1 MTIKELENSIIMYAE
16 AYYKGDSLISDE
28 EFDLLVEEL
37 RSADPENVLLTT
49 TGWGYKPAEGSLNKS
64 NHLYGKVAGLK
75 KFSPEDFL
83 KHFNSVDNISISPKL
98 DGCSVVVYYKNGFL
112 EKALTRGDGEEGLDI
127 TDKILALGIS
137 KTTCLQGSFRRR
149 GEFVLPLSVWKD
161 KYNKEKSARN
171 IASGFLN
178 RKSWSDQEITNFE
191 LIFYTTT
198 GSNGKDFP
206 DDDSDYYCDK
216 DGLKSVIRGR
226 IPVNSLKINK
236 EYLNKILNSYSE
248 FLGGILCDGI
258 VARINDEK
266 CAIKWNQE
274 GVKSTVRDIEW
285 RQSRFN
291 KFTPVI
297 KIDPI
302 EIAGAT
308 ISNVSGSNYSLL
320 KSKGIGIGSSVLVV
334 RSGQIIPYI
343 SEVITKS
350 DDFNLPDSCPD
361 CGSKLV
367 VDGTDLCCKNINCG
381 YVKRRRI
388 HNFIN
393 SVCNIDG
400 LGDTIIDKYLD
411 SVSEGNSDLISFV
424 HLYRQNG
431 LQTFDRFK
439 EVPGIGDSAVKLLQK
454 AYDILNGQIP
464 ESKFLLGL
472 GIKGFGETS
481 INKAL
486 VNNSIDDII
495 NKIESGEE
503 IDGVNIQAR
512 YSLFEN
518 LDLIRKMMNEV
529 NVVRE
534 TNFQDEN
541 YSKIKICL
549 TGKLS
554 MTRSKFVKSF
564 NGKVEEVRITNAD
577 YLVTNDQDPNSSK
590 GKAAKKLGIKIVN
603 EEQFRNIMEE
613 MV

>member
-1 MTIKELENSIIMYAE
+1 MSVKKLENDIIKYAE
-16 AYYKGDSLISDE
+16 AYYKGDPLIDDKD
-28 EFDLLVEEL
+28 FDILVDEL
-37 RSADPENVLLTT
+37 RRVSPENSLLTT
-49 TGWGYKPAEGSLNKS
+49 PGWGYKPSESTLNKS
-64 NHLYGKVAGLK
+64 DHLYGKVVGLR
-75 KFSPEDFL
+75 KFSPEGFL
-83 KHFNSVDNISISPKL
+83 KQFKCVNSVSISPKL

-127 TDKILALGIS
+127 TDKILALGIP

-149 GEFVLPLSVWKD
+149 GEFVLPLSIWKS
-161 KYNKEKSARN
+161 KYNSEKSSRN

-178 RKSWSDQEITNFE
+178 RKSWSTQEAVNFD

-198 GSNGKDFP
+198 NSDGVDFS
-206 DDDSDYYCDK
+206 DEESDYYCCK
-216 DGLKSVIRGR
+216 DGLKIVTRKQ
-226 IPVNSLKINK
+226 IPVVDSKINK
-236 EYLNKILNSYSE
+236 EYLSTVLNSYSE

-258 VARINDEK
+258 VARIDNEK
-266 CAIKWNQE
+266 FAIKWNQE
-274 GVKSTVRDIEW
+274 GTESTVRDIEW

-350 DDFNLPDSCPD
+350 SDFNLPDLCPD

-367 VDGTDLCCKNINCG
+367 VDGTDLCCKNVNCRNI
-381 YVKRRRI
+381 KRKRI
-388 HNFIN
+388 HTFIN
-393 SVCNIDG
+393 IVCNVDG

-411 SVSEGNSDLISFV
+411 NVSEGNSDLISFV
-424 HLYRQNG
+424 HLYKQNG

-454 AYDILNGQIP
+454 ACDVLNSQIP

-518 LDLIRKMMNEV
+518 LDLIKKMMNEV

-534 TNFQDEN
+534 TNSSKEDKT
-541 YSKIKICL
+541 KIKICL

-554 MTRSKFVKSF
+554 MTRSAFLKSF
-564 NGKVEEVRITNAD
+564 NGMVEEVKISNAD

-603 EEQFRNIMEE
+603 EEEFKKIAKE
-613 MV
+613 MI